1 LGCSEAEN
9 GLPVEYLEIAV
20 PEGRLASEQARHN
33 GRQLFLEHCAL
44 CHGERADG
52 HGMRRSSLS
61 TPPSD
66 FTRADWRARVTA
78 RSVFYTIREGV
89 RGTPMPAW
97 KALGEGET
105 WDIVAYVLSVAELG
119 PEVGEHSDT

>member
-1 LGCSEAEN
+1 MDS
-9 GLPVEYLEIAV
+9 PVY
-20 PEGRLASEQARHN
+20 RKSS
-33 GRQLFLEHCAL
+33 
-44 CHGERADG
+44 
-52 HGMRRSSLS
+52 RR
-61 TPPSD
+61 PCG
-66 FTRADWRARVTA
+66 DWGSITGSRGG
-78 RSVFYTIREGV
+78 REGV